1 MQVLEPID
9 LVERYGED
17 ADPATIDRDVRAA
30 MQDVL
35 TALERERR
43 LPVLG

>member
-9 LVERYGED
+9 LAERYGED
-17 ADPATIDRDVRAA
+17 ADPDAVDADVRAA